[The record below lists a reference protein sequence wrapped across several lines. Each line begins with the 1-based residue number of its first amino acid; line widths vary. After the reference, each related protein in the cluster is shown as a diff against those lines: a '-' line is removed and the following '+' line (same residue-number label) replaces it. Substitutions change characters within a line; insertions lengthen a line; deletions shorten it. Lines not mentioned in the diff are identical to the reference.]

1 MSGTLICGKDP
12 VGNTIIPIAVNA
24 NGELEMTA
32 EIDSAG
38 LAQEET
44 LVAQS
49 AKLPVSLGPKANSG
63 SLSTT
68 RSTTAGAYD
77 MSGRT
82 DIANSATST
91 KLLCDALGKLQVD
104 VVGGVGGDA
113 TAANQA
119 LQIIQETATALSVD
133 SIDTKTP
140 SKNGNSQVLLTSAGG
155 TAVKADTTC
164 VVEADVEGR
173 VGWQL
178 TNPVAAT
185 KFNLYYFNGAQ
196 ETITLGD
203 VQSIYA
209 VGAVN
214 VNSETSSVPFFHIY
228 TKPTGVGDQQPWY
241 HSKIDYNYD
250 NDNTIGIGE
259 ECVFYGEGEPSTKF
273 SQRKIQFNDKVV
285 NGDGLP
291 AEEVLY
297 MVCASNSGATVDSKN
312 ITLNTLGFN
321 TGLLARNLHLETAEE
336 HAGLATE
343 ATLSTMS
350 SKLPASLGQKANS
363 GSLSTTRSNTV
374 GTYDMSGRTTIGT
387 AGTSTK
393 LLCDALGKLQVDV
406 VGGAATSDAT
416 AANQALQLAQAV
428 ANATSVNNIDNK
440 ITQGADTTLAAAQQV
455 LCYGEVTSGPG
466 IGELHPIHIT
476 SAGDVEVEIADFVKG
491 QDIMAASFPVVIA
504 SDQSSLTVDGT
515 VAVSGGTIAVT
526 STSLASE
533 TTLSSL
539 NGKVTAC
546 DTGSIAG
553 TVAVSGGTIA
563 VTSASLASET
573 TLSALNTKVTA
584 CDTGSIAGTVAVS
597 GGTIAVTSGSLAS
610 ETTLSALNTKVT
622 ACDTG
627 SIAGTVAISGGTI
640 AVSAIPSI
648 TGTVAVSGGTIAV
661 TSASL
666 ASETTLS
673 ALNTKVTAC
682 DTGSIAGTVAVSG
695 VSGTVAVSATALP
708 LPSGASTETT
718 LNAINNKITF
728 GDANT
733 LGSMQCVGIYAE
745 RNNGAWAQLQTD
757 MSNNLRTTDANITN
771 GTQITKC
778 MGNFSGSQVQLKVDA
793 NGVLETSGGGGGSY
807 TQYDSASTLPTPTVG
822 TAVIGV
828 DSGGLANV
836 ISTDDTGKVG
846 SVIHGTN
853 SLGVAYPVRINQYS
867 GAITVDDYVNKTSYL
882 STQTATIPAGTSNYL
897 YPTPTSLATAR
908 SISIFG
914 NTTNWTDPIYL
925 YAAKNGYSGIKY
937 KMWQNPIQP
946 DPSSGDFYIN
956 LPLHANPYLYWSKA
970 NTTLVAETISVEIV
984 YMD

>member
-440 ITQGADTTLAAAQQV
+440 ITQGADTTLASAQQV
-455 LCYGEVTSGPG
+455 LIYGEVTSGPG

-546 DTGSIAG
+546 DTGSIA
-553 TVAVSGGTIA
+553 
-563 VTSASLASET
+563 
-573 TLSALNTKVTA
+573 
-584 CDTGSIAGTVAVS
+584 
-597 GGTIAVTSGSLAS
+597 
-610 ETTLSALNTKVT
+610 
-622 ACDTG
+622 
-627 SIAGTVAISGGTI
+627 
-640 AVSAIPSI
+640 
-648 TGTVAVSGGTIAV
+648 GTVAVSGGTIAV